1 VMDPNVAITALIV
14 PPTAWVIVETKDI
27 DAEAA
32 IEASAWLT
40 EEDRFSAADRAAAT
54 AWLTEEDR
62 FSAADRA
69 AATPWVSADTREI
82 DAETTSESRAWLT
95 VEDKFITP
103 VSVAKN

>member
-1 VMDPNVAITALIV
+1 MDPNVAITALIV

-32 IEASAWLT
+32 IEAS
-40 EEDRFSAADRAAAT
+40 